1 MTKFEKTY
9 RKIVRASAIYDWIVT
24 APFAFPI
31 LVGYQLST
39 LTAIH
44 NYFGFGGNIPDF
56 EPMHLFFINLMGSVV
71 LVWSTL
77 RIHKGE
83 PLFGFY
89 DGIARV
95 LFSTWMLFYL
105 FFANVTHLLI
115 LFVIPESI
123 WGIVQL
129 YGFWLYQK
137 QSRNIEIN
145 GSPSKQ

>member
-1 MTKFEKTY
+1 MTNFEKTY
-9 RKIVRASAIYDWIVT
+9 RKIVKASAIYDWIVT
-24 APFAFPI
+24 APFAFPF
-31 LVGYQLST
+31 LVNYQIST
-39 LTAIH
+39 LNTLH
-44 NYFGFGGNIPDF
+44 NYFGFGGQIPNF

-77 RIHKGE
+77 RIHKSE

-95 LFSTWMLFYL
+95 LFSSWMIFYL
-105 FFANVTHLLI
+105 LFGNATHLLVF
-115 LFVIPESI
+115 FVIPESI

-137 QSRNIEIN
+137 QSRKI
-145 GSPSKQ
+145 

>member
-1 MTKFEKTY
+1 MTAFEKNY
-9 RKIVRASAIYDWIVT
+9 RKIVKASAIYDWIVT
-24 APFAFPI
+24 APFAFPF
-31 LVGYQLST
+31 LVNYQIST
-39 LTAIH
+39 LTALH
-44 NYFGFGGNIPDF
+44 NYFGFSGQIPNF

-77 RIHKGE
+77 RIHKSE

-95 LFSTWMLFYL
+95 LFSSWMIFYL
-105 FFANVTHLLI
+105 LFSNATHLLI

-123 WGIVQL
+123 WGIIQL

-137 QSRNIEIN
+137 QKPEN
-145 GSPSKQ
+145 